1 MGSLRMLAFA
11 LLLPLVCAT
20 NIKYCENSGDYV
32 VKVSDVKISPNP
44 VVPGKTTT
52 FDFSASTGQN
62 LSNGKV
68 VIRVT
73 YFGVQV
79 HTETHDLCEEIS
91 CPIAAGKFVLSHTQ
105 SLPVFTPP
113 GLYTLRIT
121 MEDDLNRQFGAK
133 FCPVFIFS
141 GAPKDSKETRSS
153 FLILVDRCWERE
165 RLPTRPFIS
174 PLSSSRRRVIPVGA
188 QLIEVVRRS
197 RLILLWLLCEL
208 QK

>member
-1 MGSLRMLAFA
+1 MSAQGNQEMGSLRMLAFA

-32 VKVSDVKISPNP
+32 VKVSDVQISPNP
-44 VVPGKTTT
+44 VVPGKPTT
-52 FDFSASTGQN
+52 FDISASTGQN

-121 MEDDLNRQFGAK
+121 MEDDLNRPLTCISFDFRIGFGSL
-133 FCPVFIFS
+133 VFNS
-141 GAPKDSKETRSS
+141 
-153 FLILVDRCWERE
+153 
-165 RLPTRPFIS
+165 
-174 PLSSSRRRVIPVGA
+174 
-188 QLIEVVRRS
+188 
-197 RLILLWLLCEL
+197 
-208 QK
+208 